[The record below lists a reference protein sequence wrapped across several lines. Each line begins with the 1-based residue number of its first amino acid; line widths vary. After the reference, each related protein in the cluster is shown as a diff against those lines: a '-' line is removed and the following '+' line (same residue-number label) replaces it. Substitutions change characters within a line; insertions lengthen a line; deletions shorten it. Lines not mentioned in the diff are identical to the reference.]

1 MKATDS
7 IKVRQSLISVYKK
20 YGLSCKYE
28 SSSISS
34 GIMKIHQETC
44 HKLGSVITNI
54 TFDDKSN
61 ICTITHN
68 NGEKWSTKSFIFTSS
83 EEFLS
88 LYDKTIDEMLNEK

>member
-1 MKATDS
+1 MKTAES
-7 IKVRQSLISVYKK
+7 IKVRQSLLKVYKK
-20 YGLSCKYE
+20 YALSCKYE

-34 GIMKIHQETC
+34 DIMKIHQETS
-44 HKLGSVITNI
+44 HKLGSVVTNI

-68 NGEKWSTKSFIFTSS
+68 NSEKWSTKSFRFASS

-88 LYDKTIDEMLNEK
+88 LYDKTINEMLNEK

>member
-1 MKATDS
+1 MKAIDS
-7 IKVRQSLISVYKK
+7 IKVRQSLLSVYKK

-34 GIMKIHQETC
+34 GIMKIHQEPC
-44 HKLGSVITNI
+44 HKLGSVVTNI
-54 TFDDKSN
+54 TFDDKSK

-68 NGEKWSTKSFIFTSS
+68 DGEKWSTKSFRFTSS

-88 LYDKTIDEMLNEK
+88 LYDKTIDELLNKK